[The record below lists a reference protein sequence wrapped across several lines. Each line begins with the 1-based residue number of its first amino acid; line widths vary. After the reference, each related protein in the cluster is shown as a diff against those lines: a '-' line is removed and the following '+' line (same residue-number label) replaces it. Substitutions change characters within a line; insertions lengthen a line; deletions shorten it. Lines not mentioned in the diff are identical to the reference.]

1 MEAEFKSDALDD
13 FAADLDE
20 HAPTDEEQWR
30 FARTLAAYLELLQA
44 DAAFD
49 ACSEATFHVCFHAVD
64 AAVQS
69 VRVAIADDTC
79 AYNDRNLILSLHEP
93 TVRCLAARLAGVL

>member
-1 MEAEFKSDALDD
+1 MEAEHMSDALDD
-13 FAADLDE
+13 FAADL
-20 HAPTDEEQWR
+20 AEQPDP
-30 FARTLAAYLELLQA
+30 FARTRAAYLELLQV

-79 AYNDRNLILSLHEP
+79 SYNDRNLILSLHEP
-93 TVRCLAARLAGVL
+93 TVRRLAAQLAGVL